1 MERPRPPSIAQ
12 EYANLETRF
21 KKAAII
27 PKRLDPQGRNKVR
40 NVNSR
45 DLDYLPA
52 YRIKGA
58 DLPGIETFV
67 LMLEKIKSFKL
78 AEKNSSAERML
89 GQALNLARQLDYEL
103 PGNDGAVKFFY
114 EGSKYI
120 EEVNPQLAEDVARVI
135 TKAWDEKR
143 FERQKPQVTIS

>member
-12 EYANLETRF
+12 EYADLEIRF
-21 KKAAII
+21 KRAAVI
-27 PKRLDPQGRNKVR
+27 PKKIDPQGRNR
-40 NVNSR
+40 IRSVNTR
-45 DLDYLPA
+45 DLNYLPT
-52 YRIKGA
+52 YRITGT

-78 AEKNSSAERML
+78 AERNSTADRLL

-143 FERQKPQVTIS
+143 FEK